1 MCKEK
6 FDNGAS
12 LATHKNEE
20 HNIIYF
26 CHHCSVNFPDQ
37 EGLSDHQRTIHKP
50 NVAYMSGP
58 GDMVR
63 KVIRTA
69 SDGELSPFLTENDG
83 VCSRCKRNG
92 HGSAPAQTRE
102 LTVSRMSSWRPF

>member
-6 FDNGAS
+6 FDDGAS

-92 HGSAPAQTRE
+92 HGSATCPDPQIDKC
-102 LTVSRMSSWRPF
+102 PG